1 MLNLMIAMLI
11 PWMPIRVVSDAP
23 IIADVQSH
31 LPAGNPYRDSDPITT
46 VHESTHGINSLI
58 RQHYGQPGFYLLNN
72 KAAVISEPKTGLS
85 KVAQIVPASLRGE
98 VYDLYLIQQRIYWE
112 NEPSYVFDEMTAYT
126 NGAEARYELG
136 IAERQETVRYMLE
149 FIVYS
154 ACVAKATPEP
164 QMREFLRYQI
174 ERAIAIYHRSA
185 VPTSYL
191 NKLQTNTDANELRQ
205 FLRDYFGR
213 SWCRKELGI

>member
-11 PWMPIRVVSDAP
+11 PWMPIRVVMNTP
-23 IIADVQSH
+23 IIADVESH
-31 LPAGNPYRDSDPITT
+31 LPAGHPYYDADPITR

-58 RQHYGQPGFYLLNN
+58 RQYYGRPGFYLLGN
-72 KAAVISEPKTGLS
+72 KAAVIDEPKTTLS
-85 KVAQIVPASLRGE
+85 RVAQIVPVSLRGE
-98 VYDLYLIQQRIYWE
+98 VYDLYLIQQQIYWQ
-112 NEPSYVFDEMTAYT
+112 NQPSYVFDEMTAYT
-126 NGAEARYELG
+126 NGAEARRQLN

-154 ACVAKATPEP
+154 SCVAKAAPEP

-174 ERAIAIYHRSA
+174 ERAIEIYHRSA

-191 NKLQTNTDANELRQ
+191 NKLQTNTDANELRC